1 MAKFGE
7 EELRILQRALD
18 NYPDGLDSPPDDQGA
33 EYAAFVRLYEA
44 GLIDTP
50 LEPLVFLDGGGSRA
64 RYRECKIT
72 ESGRDA
78 LDQLVEKLGNVDSGD
93 EPMLMGLSEGR
104 KIIIEHV
111 RNLHGA
117 SNELHIRITVEEVE
131 EVTERIGKSSPKVV
145 KKLLT
150 EWLPSSLTSTTIK
163 TLFDMLRTL
172 G

>member
-18 NYPDGLDSPPDDQGA
+18 NYPDGLDSPPDDQSV
-33 EYAAFVRLYEA
+33 EYVAFVRLYEA
-44 GLIDTP
+44 GLIDTSLDP
-50 LEPLVFLDGGGSRA
+50 LFLDGRRSRP

-78 LDQLVEKLGNVDSGD
+78 LDQLVEKLGDVDSGD
-93 EPMLMGLSEGR
+93 EPMLMGLNEGR

-131 EVTERIGKSSPKVV
+131 EAAERVSRSDPKVV
-145 KKLLT
+145 KTLLT
-150 EWLPSSLTSTTIK
+150 EWLPSSLTSSTMK
-163 TLFDMLRTL
+163 MLFDILRTF

>member
-1 MAKFGE
+1 MAKLGE
-7 EELRILQRALD
+7 EELKILQRALD
-18 NYPDGLDSPPDDQGA
+18 KYPDGLDSPSDYQSA

-44 GLIDTP
+44 GFIDTSVDP
-50 LEPLVFLDGGGSRA
+50 LFFGGRRSYPH
-64 RYRECKIT
+64 YRECKVT

-78 LDQLVEKLGNVDSGD
+78 LDQVAEELANVDSGD
-93 EPMLMGLSEGR
+93 EPMLMGLNEGR

-131 EVTERIGKSSPKVV
+131 EAAERVSKSDLKVV
-145 KKLLT
+145 KRLLT
-150 EWLPSSLTSTTIK
+150 EWLPSSLTSSTMK
-163 TLFDMLRTL
+163 MLFDILRTF

>member
-7 EELRILQRALD
+7 EELRILERALD
-18 NYPDGLDSPPDDQGA
+18 NYPDGLDSPPDNQSV
-33 EYAAFVRLYEA
+33 EYVAFVRLYEA
-44 GLIDTP
+44 GLIDTSFDP
-50 LEPLVFLDGGGSRA
+50 LFLDGRRSRP

-93 EPMLMGLSEGR
+93 EPMLMGLNEGR

-131 EVTERIGKSSPKVV
+131 EITKRVSKGSPKMI
-145 KKLLT
+145 KRLLT
-150 EWLPSSLTSTTIK
+150 EWLPSSLTSSAIK
-163 TLFDMLRTL
+163 TLLGML
-172 G
+172 GMGG

>member
-1 MAKFGE
+1 M
-7 EELRILQRALD
+7 D

-44 GLIDTP
+44 GLIDSP
-50 LEPLVFLDGGGSRA
+50 LEPLMFLDGGGSRA

-72 ESGRDA
+72 EGGRDA
-78 LDQLVEKLGNVDSGD
+78 LDQLVEKLGNVDRGD
-93 EPMLMGLSEGR
+93 EPMLMGLNEGR
-104 KIIIEHV
+104 KIVIEHV

-131 EVTERIGKSSPKVV
+131 EAADRVGKSDPKVV
-145 KKLLT
+145 KRLFT
-150 EWLPSSLTSTTIK
+150 EWLPSSLTSSTIK
-163 TLFDMLRTL
+163 MLFDILRMS